1 MSENGAKPKGASR
14 FDLEETY
21 QEFIRVRGFDIRHT
35 DEPFPQSQVSSTRDT
50 RDPTNVGEK
59 LLMLKA
65 KYPDRKLSEL
75 ADDLLG

>member
-1 MSENGAKPKGASR
+1 MSKNGKVRGASR
-14 FDLEETY
+14 FDLEQTY
-21 QEFIRVRGFDIRHT
+21 EEFIRVRGFDIRHT
-35 DEPFPQSQVSSTRDT
+35 DEPFPQSQVSSTRDN
-50 RDPTNVGEK
+50 RDPTSMGEK